1 MTNIPNLIAKLKEAM
16 NNSTPVNSWYP
27 HLNGKEIRG
36 PYNRWF
42 EVVGPKHPEISSH
55 SGKVLRAEADKD
67 ILFFCE
73 AVNSMPEIIQ
83 ALETLKDFEYGQLP
97 TWKTEYEACE
107 LVIETLQDRLETQ
120 SKVIEKMKEALKN
133 AQKRMSHMAI
143 HLEETIYE
151 SNFEDCQEVGMR
163 PDEYLLQGS
172 KAVSKSLKECEALE
186 GGK

>member
-83 ALETLKDFEYGQLP
+83 ALET
-97 TWKTEYEACE
+97 
-107 LVIETLQDRLETQ
+107 Q
-120 SKVIEKMKEALKN
+120 SKVIEKMREALRGTWGSLS
-133 AQKRMSHMAI
+133 QSQIEIDRR
-143 HLEETIYE
+143 LECIEQGKE
-151 SNFEDCQEVGMR
+151 WR
-163 PDEYLLQGS
+163 PW
-172 KAVSKSLKECEALE
+172 KLKECEALE
-186 GGK
+186 GGNG